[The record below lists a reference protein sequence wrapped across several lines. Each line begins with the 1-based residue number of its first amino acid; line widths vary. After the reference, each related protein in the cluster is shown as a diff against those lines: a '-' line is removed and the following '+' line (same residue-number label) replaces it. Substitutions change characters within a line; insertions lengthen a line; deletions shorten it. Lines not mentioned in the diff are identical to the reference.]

1 MKKRVKD
8 WEELLRI
15 GSFED
20 NAVYYTGCS
29 TFFDNSMRKYCGKTL
44 DFRIE
49 SPGYY
54 KLVKGEGWSFIES
67 PGYYKLVKGEGWSF
81 RDWMLESEAE
91 AVERL
96 LNEYEGQN

>member
-54 KLVKGEGWSFIES
+54 KLVKGEGWSF
-67 PGYYKLVKGEGWSF
+67 